1 MKCSDVRGSLI
12 DLLEGTLSAD
22 QRMGIEAHLAG
33 CAACRT
39 EAAAHRALIGQVR
52 DGLNSSAAAVNAL
65 PDAMIRLQTRLA
77 HQQSG
82 SLHWFSLSLLAAGAL
97 AFVLIVIAPTLAP
110 AGLASMRAA
119 LVPAPP
125 SLDKPYVPVDQPDG
139 FSGWRRLTGT
149 EAGMTVI
156 EQHFHY
162 RMGTFAVL
170 VQQPAALNRPLPE
183 GDPVFVNGVPG
194 VRVDDQSGLLH
205 VQAEFFRDLVQREDV
220 VIEDSGTCPDMRY
233 ITYFNATRLTW
244 IAGDLRF
251 ELLTN
256 LPEDD
261 MWKLIESLTQRA
273 VLVAR

>member
-12 DLLEGTLSAD
+12 DLFEGTLSAD
-22 QRMGIEAHLAG
+22 QRMDLEAHVAG
-33 CAACRT
+33 CTTCRA
-39 EAAAHRALIGQVR
+39 EAAARRVLIGQVR
-52 DGLNSSAAAVNAL
+52 DGLNSSAAEVNAS
-65 PDAMIRLQTRLA
+65 PDAMLRLQTRLA
-77 HQQSG
+77 RQQSG

-97 AFVLIVIAPTLAP
+97 AFMLIVIAPTLTP
-110 AGLASMRAA
+110 SGLASMRAA

-125 SLDKPYVPVDQPDG
+125 SLDKPYVPLDQPDG

-149 EAGMTVI
+149 EAGLTVI

-162 RMGTFAVL
+162 QMGTFAVL
-170 VQQPAALNRPLPE
+170 VQQPAALHRPLPE
-183 GDPVFVNGVPG
+183 GDPIFVNGVLG
-194 VRVDDQSGLLH
+194 VRENDLSGLLH
-205 VQAEFFRDLVQREDV
+205 VQAAFFRDLVQREDV

-233 ITYFNATRLTW
+233 ITYFNATRITW
-244 IAGDLRF
+244 IAGELRF

-273 VLVAR
+273 VLVAH

>member
-12 DLLEGTLSAD
+12 DLLDGSLSAD
-22 QRMGIEAHLAG
+22 QRMDIEAHLAG
-33 CAACRT
+33 CTTCRA

-52 DGLNSSAAAVNAL
+52 DGLHSAAAPVSAA
-65 PDAMIRLQTRLA
+65 PDALLTLQTRIS

-97 AFVLIVIAPTLAP
+97 VFVLIVIAPTLAP
-110 AGLASMRAA
+110 AWLVSAQAA
-119 LVPAPP
+119 IAPAPP
-125 SLDKPYVPVDQPDG
+125 SLDKPYVPLDQPDG

-149 EAGMTVI
+149 EAGMIVF

-162 RMGTFAVL
+162 QMGVFAVL
-170 VQQPAALNRPLPE
+170 VQQPAALHRPLPE
-183 GDPVFVNGVPG
+183 GDPIFVNGVPG
-194 VRVDDQSGLLH
+194 VRENDLSGLLH

-220 VIEDSGTCPDMRY
+220 KIEDSGTCPEMKY
-233 ITYFNATRLTW
+233 ITYFNATRITW
-244 IAGDLRF
+244 IASDMRF